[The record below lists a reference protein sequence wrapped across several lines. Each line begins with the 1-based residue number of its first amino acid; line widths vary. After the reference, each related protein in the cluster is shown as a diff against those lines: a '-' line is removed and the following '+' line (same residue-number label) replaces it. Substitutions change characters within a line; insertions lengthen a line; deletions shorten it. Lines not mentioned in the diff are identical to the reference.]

1 MEIKLT
7 SKDAD
12 FILKFVRADLQRVC
26 ETSAQI
32 RGKQSELEEI
42 YEKSDKT
49 ELMKHVLDMARQAG
63 DLVSEDMVKVR
74 HDLERC
80 VELLTVGSEVSE

>member
-12 FILKFVRADLQRVC
+12 FILKFIRADLQRIC
-26 ETSAQI
+26 DTSAKI

-42 YEKSDKT
+42 YEKSEKT
-49 ELMKHVLDMARQAG
+49 ELIKHIWDMAKEAG
-63 DLVSEDMVKVR
+63 DLVSEDIDNAR

-80 VELLTVGSEVSE
+80 VELLTCGSEVTE